1 MPHSGALTPQKS
13 SSIAIHRLIHQ
24 YYKETGMLR
33 DFLDRLAEIKGILPL
48 SGLVLVI
55 ISLIAQ
61 FVPALEFLAVGNWL
75 LHVGVIIGLLG
86 LMIADAL

>member
-1 MPHSGALTPQKS
+1 
-13 SSIAIHRLIHQ
+13 
-24 YYKETGMLR
+24 MLR

-48 SGLVLVI
+48 SGLILVI

-61 FVPALEFLAVGNWL
+61 FIPALEFLTVGNWL
-75 LHVGVIIGLLG
+75 LHLGVIVGLLG